1 MKKTTKSVS
10 HSSSIEAVSKDVAS
24 TEATSK
30 NLASKEAASD
40 EVEQTAAKIKI
51 PIVGIGASAGGLEA
65 LEEFFSH
72 VPASPGVAFVVIQ
85 HLDPTHKGIM
95 PELLQRATLMK
106 VTQAGN
112 RMKVE
117 PNCVYVI
124 PPNKDLSILHGDLF
138 LLDPTA
144 PRGLRLPIDFFLRSL
159 AADQRERAVGVILS
173 GMGSDGTL
181 GMRAIKENA
190 GVTLVQLPESAKYD
204 SMPRSV
210 INAGLA
216 DITGL
221 PKELPDRLIGYLN
234 HTPRGIEPIEESLL
248 EPKSRSA
255 LEQIVILLRDRTGN
269 DFSLYKNNTINR
281 RIERRMG
288 LHQID
293 STLLYTRYLRENPQE
308 LDLLFKELLI
318 GVTNFF
324 RDPAEWEQLRT
335 EALPALLAK
344 YPAGKVLR
352 AWVPACSTG
361 EEAYSLAMI
370 FKETLDFVNPS
381 GRFSLQIFAT
391 DLDDDAIE
399 KARLAFYPA
408 NIEADVTPERLAR
421 FFTKDGDGYRI
432 SKDIREMVI
441 FAPQNIIMDPPFTRL
456 DILTCRNLLIY
467 LGPELQKRLIPLF
480 HYALTTNGILLL
492 GSAETTGNFTSLFAP
507 RDKKSRLYNRL
518 DNPVK
523 PLEVDFPARIFPVVV
538 VEDQNDIIQVNG
550 ASTDSTQANSTQAN
564 SSQAD
569 STQYSSTQYMTTPI
583 HNLQALADQVL
594 LQNYSPAA
602 AMINSQGDI
611 LYINGRTGKYLEPA
625 SGKANWNI
633 YAMAR
638 DGLRHELGSAIPK
651 ALSQEGPVRLSNL
664 LIGTNGGTQTIDL
677 TVEEVISPASLQG
690 SLMVVFTDV
699 LAPVKST
706 GKQPTRSASQKALQ
720 EEIQLAHQQIQSLRE
735 EMQSSQEELKS
746 ANEELQSTNEELQST
761 NEELTTSKEEMQ
773 SLNEELQTVNTELQS
788 KVEDLSWV
796 NNDMENLLNSTEI
809 ATVFLNDSLHV
820 RRFTDH
826 ATHLFKL
833 IPSDVGRPLSDI
845 TTNLDYAGLQ
855 ADARE
860 VLRTLVF
867 IEKQVSTK
875 DGRWFKVR
883 IMPYRTM
890 DNVIDGVVI
899 TFLEVS
905 SARLAENELFSSRQM
920 LRTVLDNIPQRV
932 FWKDRDS
939 VYLGCNRSFAEDCG
953 QADPAVLV
961 GKTDFDIYPTGAA
974 ELCRASDLEIM
985 ESGQSKLM
993 FDEQQFMANGSV
1005 RWLSIS
1011 KIPLHDTDGQVVA
1024 ILGTYE
1030 HITEPKPETQAKS
1043 HQADVKLDTGSGK
1056 E

>member
-1 MKKTTKSVS
+1 MKKTTESVS
-10 HSSSIEAVSKDVAS
+10 HSSSIEAVSKDVVS
-24 TEATSK
+24 E
-30 NLASKEAASD
+30 EAASD
-40 EVEQTAAKIKI
+40 DVGQTVAKIKL
-51 PIVGIGASAGGLEA
+51 PIVGIGASAGGFEA

-72 VPASPGVAFVVIQ
+72 VPASPGIAFVVIQ
-85 HLDPTHKGIM
+85 HLDPTRKGIM

-112 RMKVE
+112 RMKVK

-124 PPNKDLSILHGDLF
+124 PPNKDLSILHGVLF

-144 PRGLRLPIDFFLRSL
+144 SRGLRLPIDFFLRSL
-159 AADQRERAVGVILS
+159 AADQREGAVGVILS

-181 GMRAIKENA
+181 GMRAVKENA
-190 GVTLVQLPESAKYD
+190 GLTLVQLPESAKYD
-204 SMPRSV
+204 SMPLSV

-216 DITGL
+216 DITA
-221 PKELPDRLIGYLN
+221 PAKELPDRLIGYLN
-234 HTPRGIEPIEESLL
+234 HTPRGIEPTQESVLKS
-248 EPKSRSA
+248 KSRSA
-255 LEQIVILLRDRTGN
+255 LEQIIILLRDRTGN
-269 DFSLYKNNTINR
+269 DFSLYKNNTIYR

-293 STLLYTRYLRENPQE
+293 SILVYTRYLRENPQE
-308 LDLLFKELLI
+308 LGLLFKELLI

-335 EALPALLAK
+335 EALPALLARH
-344 YPAGKVLR
+344 PSGRALR

-361 EEAYSLAMI
+361 EEAYSLAMT
-370 FKETLDFVNPS
+370 FRETLDLETPS

-399 KARLAFYPA
+399 KARLAIYPA
-408 NIEADVTPERLAR
+408 NIEANVTPERLAR

-432 SKDIREMVI
+432 RKEIREMVI
-441 FAPQNIIMDPPFTRL
+441 FVPQNIIMDPPFTRL

-480 HYALTTNGILLL
+480 HYALTGNGILLL

-507 RDKKSRLYNRL
+507 RDKKSRIYNRL
-518 DNPVK
+518 DNPVMS
-523 PLEVDFPARIFPVVV
+523 PEADFPARIFPVVTA
-538 VEDQNDIIQVNG
+538 ENR
-550 ASTDSTQANSTQAN
+550 TDSAQANSTHH
-564 SSQAD
+564 
-569 STQYSSTQYMTTPI
+569 SSTQYMTTPI

-602 AMINSQGDI
+602 AMINAQGDI

-625 SGKANWNI
+625 AGKANWNI

-638 DGLRHELGSAIPK
+638 EGLRHDLGTAIQK
-651 ALSQEGPVRLSNL
+651 ALRQEGPVHLSNL
-664 LIGTNGGTQTIDL
+664 SIGTNGGTQTINL
-677 TVEEVISPASLQG
+677 TVQEITSPASLHG
-690 SLMVVFTDV
+690 SLMVVFSDV

-706 GKQPTRSASQKALQ
+706 GKQPTKSASQKALQ
-720 EEIQLAHQQIQSLRE
+720 EELQQAHQQIQSLRE

-746 ANEELQSTNEELQST
+746 SNEELQSTNEELQST

-809 ATVFLNDSLHV
+809 ATVFLNDALHV

-833 IPSDVGRPLSDI
+833 IPSDVGRPLSDVV
-845 TTNLDYAGLQ
+845 TQLEYAGLQ

-867 IEKQVSTK
+867 IEKQVATK

-883 IMPYRTM
+883 IMPYRTQ

-905 SARLAENELFSSRQM
+905 SARLAENQLFSSRQM

-939 VYLGCNRSFAEDCG
+939 VYLGCNRFFAEDCG
-953 QADPAVLV
+953 QTDPAALV
-961 GKTDFDIYPTGAA
+961 GKTDSDIYPTVAA
-974 ELCRASDLEIM
+974 DLYRAGDRQVM

-993 FDEQQFMANGSV
+993 FDEQQVMANGST
-1005 RWLSIS
+1005 RWLTIS
-1011 KIPLHDTDGQVVA
+1011 KIPLYDTDGQVVA

-1030 HITEPKPETQAKS
+1030 HITDRKPATQPKPKPK
-1043 HQADVKLDTGSGK
+1043 QADVKRDTGSRK
-1056 E
+1056 K

>member
-1 MKKTTKSVS
+1 MKKTTESVA
-10 HSSSIEAVSKDVAS
+10 HSSSIEAVSKDVVS
-24 TEATSK
+24 EEAD
-30 NLASKEAASD
+30 SKEAASGD
-40 EVEQTAAKIKI
+40 VGQSVAKINL
-51 PIVGIGASAGGLEA
+51 PIIGIGASAGGLEA

-95 PELLQRATLMK
+95 PELLQRSTLMK

-112 RMKVE
+112 RMKVK

-124 PPNKDLSILHGDLF
+124 PPNKDLSILHGALF

-144 PRGLRLPIDFFLRSL
+144 PRGLRLPIDFFMRSL

-190 GVTLVQLPESAKYD
+190 GLTLVQLPESAKYD

-216 DITGL
+216 DITA
-221 PKELPDRLIGYLN
+221 PAKELPDRLIGYLN
-234 HTPRGIEPIEESLL
+234 HKPRGIEPIEESSL

-269 DFSLYKNNTINR
+269 DFSLYKDNTINR

-293 STLLYTRYLRENPQE
+293 TTLLYTRYLRENPQE

-370 FKETLDFVNPS
+370 FKETLDLENPS

-518 DNPVK
+518 DNPIMS
-523 PLEVDFPARIFPVVV
+523 PEVDFPARIFPVVTA
-538 VEDQNDIIQVNG
+538 ENQTDNAPVNS
-550 ASTDSTQANSTQAN
+550 AQIDSTQANGTQTN
-564 SSQAD
+564 SAH
-569 STQYSSTQYMTTPI
+569 YSSTQYMTTPI

-602 AMINSQGDI
+602 AMINAQGDI

-625 SGKANWNI
+625 AGKANWNI

-651 ALSQEGPVRLSNL
+651 ALSQEEPVHLSNL
-664 LIGTNGGTQTIDL
+664 IIGTNGGTQTIDL
-677 TVEEVISPASLQG
+677 TVQEITSPASLHG
-690 SLMVVFTDV
+690 SLMVVFSDV

-706 GKQPTRSASQKALQ
+706 GKQPTRSASHKALQ
-720 EEIQLAHQQIQSLRE
+720 DEIQQAHQQIQSLRE

-809 ATVFLNDSLHV
+809 ATVFLNDGLHV

-867 IEKQVSTK
+867 VEKQVATK

-932 FWKDRDS
+932 FWKGRDS

-953 QADPAVLV
+953 QTDPAVLV
-961 GKTDFDIYPTGAA
+961 GKTDFDIYPTVAA
-974 ELCRASDLEIM
+974 DLSRANDREIM

-993 FDEQQFMANGSV
+993 FDEQQVMANGST
-1005 RWLSIS
+1005 RWLSVS
-1011 KIPLHDTDGQVVA
+1011 KIPLHDADGQVVA

-1030 HITEPKPETQAKS
+1030 RIVDPKPETQPKPKL
-1043 HQADVKLDTGSGK
+1043 ADVKLDTGSGK

>member
-1 MKKTTKSVS
+1 MKKTTESVS
-10 HSSSIEAVSKDVAS
+10 HSSSIEAVSKDVVS
-24 TEATSK
+24 EEAAPMDVPSK
-30 NLASKEAASD
+30 KAASD
-40 EVEQTAAKIKI
+40 DVGETAATIKVR
-51 PIVGIGASAGGLEA
+51 IVGIGASAGGLEA

-72 VPASPGVAFVVIQ
+72 VPASPGIAFVVIQ

-112 RMKVE
+112 RMKVK

-124 PPNKDLSILHGDLF
+124 PPNKDLSVLHGALF

-190 GVTLVQLPESAKYD
+190 GLTLVQLPESAKYD

-216 DITGL
+216 DITAAA
-221 PKELPDRLIGYLN
+221 KELPGRLMGYLN
-234 HTPRGIEPIEESLL
+234 HTPRGIEPIEEPLL

-255 LEQIVILLRDRTGN
+255 LEQIIILLRDRTGN
-269 DFSLYKNNTINR
+269 DFSLYKDNTINR

-288 LHQID
+288 LHQIET
-293 STLLYTRYLRENPQE
+293 TLLYTRYLRENPRE

-344 YPAGKVLR
+344 YPAGRALR

-361 EEAYSLAMI
+361 EEAYSLAMT
-370 FKETLDFVNPS
+370 FKETLGLEKPS

-391 DLDDDAIE
+391 DLNDDAIE

-432 SKDIREMVI
+432 SKEIREMVI

-480 HYALTTNGILLL
+480 HYSLTSNGILLL
-492 GSAETTGNFTSLFAP
+492 GNAETTGNLTSLFAP
-507 RDKKSRLYNRL
+507 RDKKSRIYSRL
-518 DNPVK
+518 DNPVMS
-523 PLEVDFPARIFPVVV
+523 PEVDFPARIFPVIT
-538 VEDQNDIIQVNG
+538 VENLTNDAQTND
-550 ASTDSTQANSTQAN
+550 AQTNDAQTNSTH
-564 SSQAD
+564 
-569 STQYSSTQYMTTPI
+569 YSSTQYMTTPI
-583 HNLQALADQVL
+583 DNLQALADQVL

-602 AMINSQGDI
+602 AMINAQGDI

-625 SGKANWNI
+625 AGKADWNI

-651 ALSQEGPVRLSNL
+651 ALSQEGPVHLSNL
-664 LIGTNGGTQTIDL
+664 TIGTNGGTQTINL
-677 TVEEVISPASLQG
+677 TVQEITSPASLQG
-690 SLMVVFTDV
+690 SLMVVFSDV

-706 GKQPTRSASQKALQ
+706 GKQPTRSATQKALQ

-746 ANEELQSTNEELQST
+746 SNEELQSTNEELQST

-809 ATVFLNDSLHV
+809 ATVFLNDGLHV

-867 IEKQVSTK
+867 IEKQVATK

-932 FWKDRDS
+932 FWKGRDL

-953 QADPAVLV
+953 QTDPAVLV
-961 GKTDFDIYPTGAA
+961 GKTDFDIYPTDAA
-974 ELCRASDLEIM
+974 DLSRADDLEIM

-993 FDEQQFMANGSV
+993 FDERQFMANGST
-1005 RWLSIS
+1005 RWLSVS
-1011 KIPLHDTDGQVVA
+1011 KIPLHDSDGQVVA

-1030 HITEPKPETQAKS
+1030 HITDPKPAIQLKPK
-1043 HQADVKLDTGSGK
+1043 QVDVKLDTGSGK